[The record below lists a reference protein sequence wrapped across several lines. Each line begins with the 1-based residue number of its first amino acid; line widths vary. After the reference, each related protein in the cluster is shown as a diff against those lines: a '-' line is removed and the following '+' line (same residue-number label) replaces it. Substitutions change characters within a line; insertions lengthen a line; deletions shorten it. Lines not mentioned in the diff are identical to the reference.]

1 MNATLTKN
9 RTLKHINL
17 YLADRAYGGAE
28 EGGWWYPTG
37 KFVSCL
43 GKSLD
48 PVAAKVIRNAHAG
61 RLAEMNAGRPP
72 VSSVLSRGRYE
83 IVIEPCA
90 GESYPNYRP
99 QYE

>member
-9 RTLKHINL
+9 RNLKHVNL
-17 YLADRAYGGAE
+17 YLVDRAYGGAE
-28 EGGWWYPTG
+28 EGGWWYDTG

-48 PVAAKVIRNAHAG
+48 PVAADVIRAAHAG
-61 RLAEMNAGRPP
+61 NLAELNGGRPP
-72 VSSVLSRGRYE
+72 VSSVRSIGRYE
-83 IVIEPCA
+83 IVIEPRP
-90 GESYPNYRP
+90 GESYPSYRP